1 MSLRTSS
8 LALSYA
14 RSSKNMLTNSL
25 GGIGNAQEFAGRFV
39 LASFLVAASK
49 NVGALCTNS

>member
-8 LALSYA
+8 SALSYA